1 MSLLALLALVT
12 VLGHQLSIWILSI
25 ENFKTFPR
33 KKKFGSEKEE
43 KIIIVSFE
51 RYAQTNKQ
59 TDKLAYYIID

>member
-1 MSLLALLALVT
+1 MSLLVT
-12 VLGHQLSIWILSI
+12 PGISDCLGSSIKHLDIIHKKFQDIPS
-25 ENFKTFPR
+25 